1 MSRILKID
9 EFNNYEVSSQ
19 NDFMALSELDPS
31 EGEGATYAL
40 SEKSKRIIR
49 QRMHWRVPIA
59 MLRYMLKMQKRK
71 RCLKSSASRMAT
83 EDSVVETHPMILENV
98 KSQAMEGLLT

>member
-31 EGEGATYAL
+31 EGEGATYA
-40 SEKSKRIIR
+40 KTK
-49 QRMHWRVPIA
+49 
-59 MLRYMLKMQKRK
+59 
-71 RCLKSSASRMAT
+71 
-83 EDSVVETHPMILENV
+83 NN
-98 KSQAMEGLLT
+98 

>member
-40 SEKSKRIIR
+40 SEKSKRMAVYVKDAEEEALLKELCFKNGYR
-49 QRMHWRVPIA
+49 RFSGGDAPYDFGKCEVPGYGRT
-59 MLRYMLKMQKRK
+59 LDLNEFVRK
-71 RCLKSSASRMAT
+71 FA
-83 EDSVVETHPMILENV
+83 
-98 KSQAMEGLLT
+98 